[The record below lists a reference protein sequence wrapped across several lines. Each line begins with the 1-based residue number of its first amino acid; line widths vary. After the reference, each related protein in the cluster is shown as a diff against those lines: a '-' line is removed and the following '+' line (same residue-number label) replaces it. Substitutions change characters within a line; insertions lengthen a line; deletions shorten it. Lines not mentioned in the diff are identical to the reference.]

1 MVLCAA
7 PDYLLKNGQP
17 QSVDDLRQYTAINY
31 TRAGRVLPS
40 AADGL
45 RWHVAHVYSPAHPLN
60 MDDLQAI
67 CDAALAGHGI
77 AWLPCWMV
85 IKEIHQGNLVPL
97 FKQAPDVRFDVHAV
111 WQQTPH
117 LPLRVRIAID
127 MLVKRLPAVMSL
139 EFPASIKK
147 PR

>member
-1 MVLCAA
+1 M
-7 PDYLLKNGQP
+7 DY
-17 QSVDDLRQYTAINY
+17 
-31 TRAGRVLPS
+31 
-40 AADGL
+40 DGTS
-45 RWHVAHVYSPAHPLN
+45 RTFIPRSSLN

-77 AWLPCWMV
+77 TWLPCWMV

-139 EFPASIKK
+139 EFPASIKSRAK
-147 PR
+147 ARPVMLS